1 MILGIGVDLCRIERI
16 AALLARRPRFTDK
29 VLLPAEAALC
39 LSRGEP
45 ARHIAGRFAAKEAVM
60 KALGS
65 GWGKGVG
72 FREIEVVPGADDG
85 PPSIRLTGEAARR
98 AGNGTRIHISISHD
112 AGAAVA
118 FAVWE
123 RG

>member
-85 PPSIRLTGEAARR
+85 PPSIRLTGEAAKR
-98 AGNGTRIHISISHD
+98 AAGARVHISISHD

-118 FAVWE
+118 FAVLE
-123 RG
+123 RV